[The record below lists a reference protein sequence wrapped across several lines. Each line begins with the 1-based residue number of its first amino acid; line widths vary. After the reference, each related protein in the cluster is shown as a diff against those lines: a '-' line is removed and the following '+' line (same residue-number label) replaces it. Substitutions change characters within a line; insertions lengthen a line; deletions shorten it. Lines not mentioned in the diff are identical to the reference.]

1 MKISGLNE
9 IWKNYTFVMTSYV
22 GEYDVA
28 ENDELHNI
36 VFNYFFI
43 QICYVYQKN
52 YRKKIKKI

>member
-1 MKISGLNE
+1 MKL
-9 IWKNYTFVMTSYV
+9 KNYTFVMTSYM
-22 GEYDVA
+22 EDYDVG

-52 YRKKIKKI
+52 YRKR